1 MRETNTLQL
10 TYIHNTYWNEKNSGF
25 ILSSKKQSL
34 PSNVSFFLIWLPL
47 NKSNKELTL
56 EIKRNFPSIPADKLL
71 TCKIKLSLPLSL
83 IDERE
88 QSNSHFGIKLMIG
101 KIVPIQPAIKL
112 LYQLQIFRKKDRSNY
127 YSNSFISWAF
137 MTKLLFELLNKG
149 NFVPTLEYE
158 NEELFFGQWRIL
170 LKTEYDKYR
179 FNIIIK
185 NCPWTAYNLPI
196 NFIPDNGSFKTDGLW
211 DKSYLFLDYID
222 KAGDS
227 LIRLVLNNPAFQT
240 FKEIYSSEIKREQ
253 TYQEVMEWD
262 YKFYNSMINKD
273 RSYKIQRFSESIV
286 PQIVN
291 NWSRIAQGLV
301 SKMGFSLALKL
312 EYPKKTEEDWPLS
325 INFKL
330 QDKNKLIPL
339 RELWLGKAA
348 IKKELLNYFDNQG
361 QLFESV
367 LRALGNMVKLFPPI
381 RRALEVENPQEV
393 HLNLAEVMDFL
404 RYPKDLLTRSG
415 IDVLLPEGFIKG
427 GNQRLNA
434 RLIVKSKDLDKKKAE
449 KGVGSTLPSIFDVN
463 SMLEYKWVARLE
475 DQELTQKELDD
486 LIKTKE
492 PLVNLRGQWV
502 LVEQQ
507 DLHDLRSLYNKDEGT
522 GTKSYMEALKLG
534 LSGTIQLKEGG
545 ERYEVII
552 EGDFNEI
559 INRIRSMESL
569 SKIPIPST
577 FNGKLRPYQIDAL
590 NWMGNMS
597 IFHFGLCL
605 ADDMGLGKT
614 IQVIAL
620 LLHLKETYPKKPGS
634 ILIICPTS
642 VLFNWARE
650 LKKFAPDLDVIL
662 HHGPGRVRDAS
673 GIREYSKSHQII
685 LTSYGTIRNDREF
698 LETIQF
704 SGIILDESQ
713 NIKNYASKQTQAIYK
728 LQSQFKICLSGT
740 PIENRLV
747 ELWSLF
753 NFLNPGLLSNSR
765 AEFQRKYVVPIERF
779 QDQEAIENLK
789 LIISPFIL
797 RRVKSDKSVISDL
810 PEKNEMKLFINL
822 SDEQAKLYKN
832 QVEETLKEMEIV
844 SSDNKKKSN
853 LVLGLLVK
861 LKQICNHPNHFQK
874 IEEIGEDAKS
884 FIAQSKKIK
893 RLVEMVDEIVANG
906 EKILIFTQFRKMGD
920 LILKILER
928 KFDFPILYFHGGVP
942 QKKRGEIVDEFQS
955 TELDS
960 SPILVLSLKAGGTG
974 LNLTQGTTVIHFD
987 RWWNPAV
994 ENQAT
999 DRAYRIGQ
1007 TSQVN
1012 VYKFITIGT
1021 IEEKIDAL
1029 LEEKQDLADKIVVSS
1044 GESWVSDLNDER
1056 LKELFTLTEGG

>member
-1 MRETNTLQL
+1 MRIPNTLQL
-10 TYIHNTYWNEKNSGF
+10 TYVPSTYWNEKFSGF

-34 PSNVSFFLIWLPL
+34 PSNVSFFLLWIPQ
-47 NKSNKELTL
+47 NRSNKELTT
-56 EIKRNFPSIPADKLL
+56 EIKRYFPSIPADKLL
-71 TCKIKLSLPLSL
+71 TCKIRLALPLDL
-83 IDERE
+83 IDD
-88 QSNSHFGIKLMIG
+88 QKPSSSHFGIKLMIG
-101 KIVPIQPAIKL
+101 KIIPIQPAIKL
-112 LYQLQIFRKKDRSNY
+112 LYKLQIFRKHDRSNY

-137 MTKLLFELLNKG
+137 ITKFIFELLNKG
-149 NFVPTLEYE
+149 NFIPTLDPG
-158 NEELFFGQWRIL
+158 NEELFLGQWRIL
-170 LKTEYDKYR
+170 LKTEYDNTQFKT
-179 FNIIIK
+179 IVK
-185 NCPWTAYNLPI
+185 NCPWMAYNIPAT
-196 NFIPDNGSFKTDGLW
+196 FIPDNGTYKTDGLW
-211 DKSYLFLDYID
+211 DKSYIFLDYID

-240 FKEIYSSEIKREQ
+240 FKEIYSSEIKREN
-253 TYQEVMEWD
+253 TYQEVMDWD
-262 YKFYNSMINKD
+262 YKFFNSMINKD
-273 RSYKIQRFSESIV
+273 HRYEIQRFSETIV

-291 NWSRIAQGLV
+291 NWSRTAQGLI
-301 SKMGFSLALKL
+301 SKKGFSLALKL
-312 EYPKKTEEDWPLS
+312 EYPEVPEGEWPLS
-325 INFKL
+325 LNCKL
-330 QDKNKLIPL
+330 PDKIKLIPL
-339 RELWLGKAA
+339 KELWLGKAP
-348 IKKELLNYFDNQG
+348 IKKELLKYFDNQG
-361 QLFESV
+361 HLLESV

-381 RRALEVENPQEV
+381 RRTLEDENPQGV
-393 HLNLAEVMDFL
+393 LLTIAEVMDFL
-404 RYPKDLLTRSG
+404 RYPKDLLIQSG
-415 IDVLLPEGFIKG
+415 TDVLLPEGFIKG
-427 GNQRLNA
+427 GSQRLNA
-434 RLIVKSKDLDKKKAE
+434 RLIVKSKSLDKKKAE
-449 KGVGSTLPSIFDVN
+449 KGVSSTLPSIFDVN
-463 SMLEYKWVARLE
+463 SMLEYKWVANLE
-475 DQELTQKELDD
+475 DKELTQKELNE
-486 LIKTKE
+486 LIETKE

-507 DLHDLRSLYNKDEGT
+507 DLNDLRSLYNKDEGS

-534 LSGTIQLKEGG
+534 LSGTTQLREGG

-552 EGDFNEI
+552 EGDFNDI
-559 INRIRSMESL
+559 INRIRTIESF
-569 SKIPIPST
+569 KNIPIPSS
-577 FNGKLRPYQIDAL
+577 FKGELRPYQQEAL
-590 NWMGNMS
+590 SWMGNMS
-597 IFHFGLCL
+597 VFHFGLCL

-620 LLHLKETYPKKPGS
+620 LLHLKEKYPKKPGS

-650 LKKFAPDLDVIL
+650 LKKFAPDLEVIL
-662 HHGPGRVRDAS
+662 HHGPGRVKDAS
-673 GIREYSKSHQII
+673 GIPKYSKSHQII
-685 LTSYGTIRNDREF
+685 LTSYGTIRNDVDF

-704 SGIILDESQ
+704 SGVILDESQ

-822 SDEQAKLYKN
+822 SDEQAKLYKKH
-832 QVEETLKEMEIV
+832 VEETLKEMEII
-844 SSDNKKKSN
+844 SSDKKKKSN

-861 LKQICNHPNHFQK
+861 LKQICNHPYHFQK
-874 IEEIGEDAKS
+874 IEDIGEDAKS
-884 FIAQSKKIK
+884 FIAQSKKIE

-920 LILKILER
+920 LIIKILEQQ
-928 KFDFPILYFHGGVP
+928 FDFPILYFHGGVP

-955 TELDS
+955 TEVDS

-1056 LKELFTLTEGG
+1056 LKELFSLTDGG